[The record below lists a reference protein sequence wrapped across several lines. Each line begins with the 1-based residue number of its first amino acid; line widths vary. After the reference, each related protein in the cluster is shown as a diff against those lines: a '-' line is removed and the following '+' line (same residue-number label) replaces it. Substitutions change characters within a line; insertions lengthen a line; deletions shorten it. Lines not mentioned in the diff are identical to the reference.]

1 MKIKKLLTTIH
12 KHSGHNNQ
20 GKITVYHRGGGHK
33 RLYRKID
40 FKKSIRNIPAI
51 VIRTEYDPYRTS
63 NIALVGYKIGL
74 LSYVLAYKNIKPGSI
89 ILNNTATPITEGNTL
104 LIKNI
109 PIGTIVHNIELKPGK
124 GGQIAR
130 SAGSYAIIINK
141 QADGYAV
148 IKLVTGEFRLVPILC
163 LATIGIVDSNQH
175 STKNKHK
182 AGFSRWKNRRPIV
195 RGVAMNPVD
204 HPHGGRTKG
213 GRPSVTP
220 WGISTKG
227 YKTVR
232 KVNKFIIRRR
242 S

>member
-89 ILNNTATPITEGNTL
+89 ILNNTAAPITEGNTL

-141 QADGYAV
+141 QANGYAV
-148 IKLVTGEFRLVPILC
+148 IKLVTGEFRLVSILC
-163 LATIGIVDSNQH
+163 LATIGIVDNNQH
-175 STKNKHK
+175 SIKNKHK

>member
-89 ILNNTATPITEGNTL
+89 ILNNTAAPITEGNTL

-141 QADGYAV
+141 QANGYAV
-148 IKLVTGEFRLVPILC
+148 IKLVTGEFRLVSILC

-175 STKNKHK
+175 SIKNKHK